1 MRISLDEKERVEL
14 ERRVRAMTSM
24 QREAQRA
31 RIILACAEGCSLNDV
46 AARTKTHSTTVQ
58 RWRSR
63 FVCDGLKGLEDKPR
77 AGHKPTFG
85 PVTRAEIVVLA
96 CEPIECVPIQEASVS
111 LPKVPLSTAQQL
123 TFAFLLEVTSAN
135 PSKKKAKKGKPKK
148 VPKDGK
154 TRRTIED
161 IRQEA
166 VDRGIVKSIGWG
178 TVQRILAEA
187 DVRPHLVQ
195 GWLHSPDP
203 KFREKVTEITELY
216 LNPPPN
222 SVVLCI
228 DEKPG
233 MQALE
238 RRYPDKPA
246 ARGRKRRREAEYKR
260 HGTQTLISSFEV
272 HTGKVLAHC
281 GDTRKA
287 VDLMAFMEGVALR
300 HPNGTVHI
308 IWDNLNIHSDGKD
321 ARWTLFNQRHG
332 NRFKFHYTP
341 KHASWVNQIEL
352 FFSIVER
359 VCLRHGSFASKEELR
374 AAVLEFIAY
383 WNREQAH
390 PFKWTFTGYPLQ
402 SGVDIDEVKA
412 AVKENVKKAA

>member
-1 MRISLDEKERVEL
+1 M
-14 ERRVRAMTSM
+14 
-24 QREAQRA
+24 
-31 RIILACAEGCSLNDV
+31 
-46 AARTKTHSTTVQ
+46 
-58 RWRSR
+58 
-63 FVCDGLKGLEDKPR
+63 
-77 AGHKPTFG
+77 
-85 PVTRAEIVVLA
+85 
-96 CEPIECVPIQEASVS
+96 
-111 LPKVPLSTAQQL
+111 
-123 TFAFLLEVTSAN
+123 AFLLEVTSAN
-135 PSKKKAKKGKPKK
+135 PPKNDAEQAKPTK

-161 IRQEA
+161 IRQVA
-166 VDRGIVKSIGWG
+166 IARGIVDSIGWG

-187 DVRPHLVQ
+187 DLRPHLTQ
-195 GWLHSPDP
+195 GWVHSPDP
-203 KFREKVTEITELY
+203 KFREKVTEISELY
-216 LNPPPN
+216 LNPPPD

-233 MQALE
+233 MQAIE
-238 RRYPDKPA
+238 RKYPAKPPA
-246 ARGRKRRREAEYKR
+246 PGRKRRREFEYTR

-287 VDLMAFMEGVALR
+287 EDLVAFMEKVALEY
-300 HPNGTVHI
+300 PTGTVHVV
-308 IWDNLNIHSDGKD
+308 WDNLNIHYDGKD
-321 ARWTLFNQRHG
+321 ARWTEFNKRHG

-341 KHASWVNQIEL
+341 KHASWVNQVQL

-374 AAVLEFIAY
+374 ATVLEFIAY
-383 WNREQAH
+383 WNREKAH

-412 AVKENVKKAA
+412 AVKEDEKKAA